1 MNIPR
6 SFVRAALP
14 VLIGMGFTGQALA
27 DPDKDESGH
36 GRKGSREYKE
46 EYWDGNCKV
55 ERKWEKNGDYKEERK
70 CEGRDRHRG
79 RPVVVQP
86 APVVVYP
93 PWMVVEQGVPEYRR
107 GQEPAPVQGPVY
119 QCNSGAVGQVLGGI
133 AGAAVGN
140 RIAKGSS
147 GRAAATVGGAVIGVL
162 IGGEIGRQ
170 IDRDN
175 QACIGQALEF
185 APTGRRV
192 EWPADSGAQYAVVP
206 GQVVQRNGQTCRTY
220 GAEVQTSA
228 GWQKTTGVA
237 CRRADGV
244 WVPAS

>member
-1 MNIPR
+1 MNPQ
-6 SFVRAALP
+6 SCFLRAALP
-14 VLIGMGFTGQALA
+14 VVLGICFTGQAVA

-36 GRKGSREYKE
+36 GRKGSRDYKE

-70 CEGRDRHRG
+70 CEGRDRYRG

-93 PWMVVEQGVPEYRR
+93 PWVVVEQGMPEYRR

-119 QCNSGAVGQVLGGI
+119 HCNSGAVGQVLGGI

-140 RIAKGSS
+140 RVGKGS

-185 APTGRRV
+185 APTGQRV
-192 EWPADSGAQYAVVP
+192 AWPADTGGQYAVVP

-220 GAEVQTSA
+220 GAEVHTSA

>member
-1 MNIPR
+1 MNTLSR
-6 SFVRAALP
+6 SACASVSL
-14 VLIGMGFTGQALA
+14 LIGLGFAGQALA
-27 DPDKDESGH
+27 DRDEDERGH
-36 GRKGSREYKE
+36 GRKHSREYKE
-46 EYWDGNCKV
+46 EFWDGNCKV
-55 ERKWEKNGDYKEERK
+55 KRKWEKDGGYEEERK
-70 CEGRDRHRG
+70 CEGRDERRG
-79 RPVVVQP
+79 HVVVVQP

-107 GQEPAPVQGPVY
+107 GQKPAPVQGRVY
-119 QCNSGAVGQVLGGI
+119 QCNSSAVGPVLGGI
-133 AGAAVGN
+133 TGAAVGN
-140 RIAKGSS
+140 RVGKGS

-185 APTGRRV
+185 APTGQRIA
-192 EWPADSGAQYAVVP
+192 WPAETGAQYAVVP
-206 GQVVQRNGQTCRTY
+206 GQVVTRKGQTCRTY
-220 GAEVQTSA
+220 GAEVQTSS